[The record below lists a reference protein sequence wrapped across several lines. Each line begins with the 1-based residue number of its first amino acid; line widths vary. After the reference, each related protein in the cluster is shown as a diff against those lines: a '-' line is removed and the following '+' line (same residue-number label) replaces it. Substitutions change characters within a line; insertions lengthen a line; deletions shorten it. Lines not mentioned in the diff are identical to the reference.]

1 MWINFIVFLLIKIL
15 SGTFYGKE
23 STQVSKHGS
32 TICKAFQYE
41 EEYICRSNKIHIVAG
56 FVFGFFFLPSPM
68 WSRPWEIILHP
79 TLCKSEQRAWLCVLT
94 SAHREGMS
102 ILALEKALLWLLTGN
117 VLQIEEKCFTSRQP
131 VQMLSVRFTAPW
143 PPVASQWRKQQVAYL
158 LLHKRRLDIVPG
170 YELLPAMRW

>member
-1 MWINFIVFLLIKIL
+1 MEKKAHKFQSMDQLFAKLFNMRKNIFVEAIRFTLLLGSFL
-15 SGTFYGKE
+15 
-23 STQVSKHGS
+23 V
-32 TICKAFQYE
+32 
-41 EEYICRSNKIHIVAG
+41 
-56 FVFGFFFLPSPM
+56 FFFLPSPM

>member
-1 MWINFIVFLLIKIL
+1 MEKKALKFQSMDQLFAKLFNMRKNIFVEAIRFTLLLGLFL
-15 SGTFYGKE
+15 
-23 STQVSKHGS
+23 V
-32 TICKAFQYE
+32 
-41 EEYICRSNKIHIVAG
+41 
-56 FVFGFFFLPSPM
+56 FFLPSPM

-102 ILALEKALLWLLTGN
+102 IWALEKALLWLLTGN

-143 PPVASQWRKQQVAYL
+143 PPVASHWRKQQVAYL